1 MYFFVEFIPP
11 QVDARCFQNG
21 MVSFNWNLSPG
32 QDLSLDYLNNQK
44 RGWIASGNCTH
55 QNNVVVS
62 S

>member
-11 QVDARCFQNG
+11 QVDVQCFQNG
-21 MVSFNWNLSPG
+21 NARFNWSLSPG

-44 RGWIASGNCTH
+44 SGWIVSGNCTH